1 MLISS
6 VLSILD
12 KQDVSPREA
21 GASAAE
27 SFAALLAPGFPAQG
41 RPSSIPEVRHD
52 NVEVVSRVQP
62 LPPKDRAALFSVE
75 QRSYDS
81 FLRALEESRK
91 PLGAHALD
99 LFQ

>member
-1 MLISS
+1 VLISS

-21 GASAAE
+21 VGSVTE
-27 SFAALLAPGFPAQG
+27 PFAALLAPGFPAQD
-41 RPSSIPEVRHD
+41 RPPSTPEIRHE
-52 NVEVVSRVQP
+52 NMELLSRVQS
-62 LPPKDRAALFSVE
+62 LPPKVRAAMFSVE

>member
-21 GASAAE
+21 VASAAE
-27 SFAALLAPGFPAQG
+27 PFAALLAPGFPAQG
-41 RPSSIPEVRHD
+41 RAPSLPELRHD
-52 NVEVVSRVQP
+52 NMEVLSRGQP
-62 LPPKDRAALFSVE
+62 LAPKDRAAMFSVE

-91 PLGAHALD
+91 PPGAHALD